1 MLDKRTIFFTG
12 IGGIGMSALAQ
23 LLKERGDAVSGSD
36 REESPI
42 TEMLVGKGIEVHIGQ
57 KEEHI
62 FEGINLLVYSDA
74 VPESNPERAKAREL
88 GITELSY
95 YEMLG
100 TVSATKRTVAVAG
113 THGKTTTTGM
123 LTKILYD
130 AEVHPQAI
138 IGSIVR
144 DFGSNYLSSG
154 DTDSNVFIVEACEW
168 KRHFLSL
175 SPEVL
180 VITNL
185 EFDHTDYF
193 DDLSDVQDAFASL
206 ISKVP
211 SHGAII
217 TDTEHP
223 NIAPLLQHTDARVID
238 YMKEPVYPLVL
249 KGEFNE
255 MNARAAA
262 AAAKVIAPAISMT
275 SLNRS
280 LESFTGTWRRF
291 EYKGVTKTGARVYD
305 DYAHH
310 PTAIMETLRALKPE
324 VNGKVY
330 VAFHPHLYSR
340 TRDLFDGFVR
350 AFRLADEVLIA
361 PIYPAREIDDG
372 TVSSELLAGAM
383 GTIGTHARALSFE
396 DIEQVLL
403 YEPKEGDVIMT
414 MGAGDIYKIAD
425 RLTAN

>member
-1 MLDKRTIFFTG
+1 MTDKRTIFFTG

-23 LLKERGDAVSGSD
+23 LLTERGDSVSGSD

-42 TEMLVGKGIEVHIGQ
+42 TEMLIGKGIEVYIGQ

-62 FEGINLLVYSDA
+62 FEGIDLLVYSDA
-74 VPESNPERAKAREL
+74 VPENNPERARARAL

-95 YEMLG
+95 FEMLG

-123 LTKILYD
+123 LTKILSD
-130 AEVHPQAI
+130 ANAHPQAI

-154 DTDSNVFIVEACEW
+154 ESESDVFIVEACEW

-175 SPEVL
+175 SPEML

-193 DDLSDVQDAFASL
+193 DDLADVQDAFASL
-206 ISKVP
+206 IAKVP

-223 NIAPLLQHTDARVID
+223 AIAPLLQKTEARIID
-238 YMKEPVYPLVL
+238 YMKEPVYPLTL

-262 AAAKVIAPAISMT
+262 AAAKTILPTITMT
-275 SLNRS
+275 ALNRS

-291 EYKGVTKTGARVYD
+291 EYKGVTKTGAKVYD

-310 PTAIMETLRALKPE
+310 PTAIMETVRALKPE
-324 VNGKVY
+324 VTGKLY

-361 PIYPAREIDDG
+361 PIYGAREIDDG
-372 TVSSELLAGAM
+372 SVSSELLAEAM
-383 GTIGTHARALSFE
+383 QAVGTHARALSFE
-396 DIEQVLL
+396 DIEAVLIR
-403 YEPKEGDVIMT
+403 EPKEGDVIMT

-425 RLTAN
+425 RITTH